1 MTVTADQTDV
11 PDHSHLGDDDLSGV
25 WRRGDQVDAA
35 ALKQTAGAFPSG
47 VTVITTVQGIRPVG
61 MTVSSFTTVSIDPP
75 LVLVC
80 VDRRASCLHAFRIG
94 APMGVNVL
102 GCEQGPLAR
111 TFAGR
116 GEDRFDGVEYRAGPH
131 GVPLLEGTSAW
142 LSTHIDRIYDGGDH
156 QILVARVHAV
166 HRDDTPP
173 LLYHSG
179 RMHDWAVAAVA
190 SHVEQ
195 H

>member
-1 MTVTADQTDV
+1 MTVTAHQARLSE
-11 PDHSHLGDDDLSGV
+11 HSHLADDDLSGV
-25 WRRGDQVDAA
+25 WHRGGQVDAA

-61 MTVSSFTTVSIDPP
+61 MTVSSFTSVSVDPP

-80 VDRRASCLHAFRIG
+80 VDRRASCLPAFRID

-102 GCEQGPLAR
+102 GCQQGPLAR
-111 TFAGR
+111 VFASR
-116 GEDRFDGVEYRAGPH
+116 GEDRFADVRYRSGPH
-131 GVPLLEGTSAW
+131 GVPLLEGTAAW
-142 LSTHIDRIYDGGDH
+142 LSTHITRIYDGGDH

-166 HRDDTPP
+166 HRSDTPP

-179 RMHDWAVAAVA
+179 RMHDWAVAAAA
-190 SHVEQ
+190 SHAEQ
-195 H
+195 R